1 MKTANGRPDT
11 LAAMTP
17 WLRKLTLTTHVMVS
31 VGWLG
36 AVLAYLALAI
46 AAVASGDPPLVRAAF
61 LSMEVI
67 GWSVIVS
74 CSVGALVTGL
84 VQSLGTPW
92 GLFRHHWIVTKLVLT
107 VVATV
112 VLVKH
117 MPTVSRVVERATAS
131 DADPGTVQLHLLVH
145 AAGGLV
151 VLIAIAALSIYK
163 PWGRTAYGRRK
174 QLEER
179 APSQ

>member
-1 MKTANGRPDT
+1 
-11 LAAMTP
+11 MTP
-17 WLRKLTLTTHVMVS
+17 WLRKLTLTTHVTVS
-31 VGWLG
+31 VGWVG

-46 AAVASGDPPLVRAAF
+46 AAVASGDPQLVRAAF

-67 GWSVIVS
+67 GWYVVVSSSVA
-74 CSVGALVTGL
+74 ALVTGQ

-92 GLFRHHWIVTKLVLT
+92 GLFRHRWIVTKLVLT
-107 VVATV
+107 VVATL

-117 MPTVSRVVERATAS
+117 MPMVSRVVERATSS
-131 DADPGTVQLHLLVH
+131 DADPGMVQIQLLVH
-145 AAGGLV
+145 AAGGVV
-151 VLIAIAALSIYK
+151 VLIAITALSIYK

-179 APSQ
+179 APSES